1 VTPKT
6 PQNQAKPSKTH
17 HPTAKIRDPRS
28 RDDPR
33 FQDLLLRMN
42 LQPYMSKSCEE
53 VLPLVEDIPRLAN
66 AL

>member
-1 VTPKT
+1 M
-6 PQNQAKPSKTH
+6 AESY
-17 HPTAKIRDPRS
+17 D
-28 RDDPR
+28 DDPR

-53 VLPLVEDIPRLAN
+53 VLSLVEDIPRLAN